1 MAIIEEFLS
10 SILRFLRA
18 KDAMNLQLWLRVEPP
33 LPDQYYQ
40 LGRELKQRFTAD
52 GKALEQL
59 VERLLPENSNTNEA
73 DVWPGFLAFITEY
86 LEFWRDVN
94 FKDLLET
101 HTQLNVLVKLAN
113 SINSPGDMLI
123 KLYKAP
129 VSLQCQMHH
138 TVS

>member
-18 KDAMNLQLWLRVEPP
+18 KDAMNLQRWLLVEPP

-40 LGRELKQRFTAD
+40 LGQELKQRFATD
-52 GKALEQL
+52 SKAIEQL
-59 VERLLPENSNTNEA
+59 VEKLLPENNNANEG
-73 DVWPGFLAFITEY
+73 DVWPGFLAFIKEY

-101 HTQLNVLVKLAN
+101 HTQLNVLVK
-113 SINSPGDMLI
+113 
-123 KLYKAP
+123 
-129 VSLQCQMHH
+129 
-138 TVS
+138 